1 MDEKKEGE
9 KKLIFR
15 ELSDMC
21 QMCQMCQSGYMPS
34 QNFTLFLS

>member
-15 ELSDMC
+15 ELPD
-21 QMCQMCQSGYMPS
+21 MCQMCQSGYMPS